1 MKNKFF
7 IKLNIIFFFNI
18 LNLNLAHSEQFNFN
32 VTEIEIL
39 DNGNLFKGL
48 KRGVIE
54 ANNGVTINA
63 NTFIYNKLT
72 NILEAEGE
80 VKIEDKLNNY
90 IIFQIQQFI
99 KEMRNSFYRWK
110 LKSN

>member
-7 IKLNIIFFFNI
+7 IILTIIFVFNI
-18 LNLNLAHSEQFNFN
+18 STLNLAFTQQFNFDI
-32 VTEIEIL
+32 TEVEIL

-48 KRGVIE
+48 KRGVVE
-54 ANNGVTINA
+54 TDNGIKINA

-80 VKIEDKLNNY
+80 VRIEDEFNNY
-90 IIFQIQQFI
+90 LIF
-99 KEMRNSFYRWK
+99 
-110 LKSN
+110 

>member
-7 IKLNIIFFFNI
+7 IKLTIIFFFNI
-18 LNLNLAHSEQFNFN
+18 LTLNLAHSEQFNFN

-48 KRGVIE
+48 KRGVVE
-54 ANNGVTINA
+54 TDNGIKINA

-72 NILEAEGE
+72 NILEAEG
-80 VKIEDKLNNY
+80 KL
-90 IIFQIQQFI
+90 
-99 KEMRNSFYRWK
+99 E
-110 LKSN
+110 LKMK